1 MLVWLSWIDGYLCVV
16 HEVDVQKA
24 RAELLR
30 RFECDDISEVEK
42 HIGYNAERWR
52 KQRQVMLT

>member
-1 MLVWLSWIDGYLCVV
+1 MSRIDYCLSVD
-16 HEVDVQKA
+16 HEVDVQKT